1 MTREE
6 LGRRGSEA
14 ARDAGVRPRSFDM
27 FQEQDL
33 DFLAATALDDVA
45 AFERGHPRHLGLA
58 ERLICVA
65 LCQGAAQHLVHGTG
79 GVHDFDVW
87 SFFRPED
94 GRPDFPVRRRATRDF
109 QGPRFVSSSRR
120 IDLLGRTIADLGS
133 PMKSLAGYLGSGRT
147 TTSLALVGR
156 PAFIL
161 HPVADRG
168 VIDLRTKA

>member
-6 LGRRGSEA
+6 LGRQESEPV
-14 ARDAGVRPRSFDM
+14 RDVEVRPRSFDM
-27 FQEQDL
+27 FQKEDL
-33 DFLAATALDDVA
+33 DFLAASALDDVA
-45 AFERGHPRHLGLA
+45 AFERRHPRHLGLA

-87 SFFRPED
+87 SFFRSEE
-94 GRPDFPVRRRATRDF
+94 GRPEFPVRRRATRDF
-109 QGPRFVSSSRR
+109 QGPRFVASSRR

-133 PMKSLAGYLGSGRT
+133 PMQSLAGYLGSGRT
-147 TTSLALVGR
+147 TTSRALAER

-161 HPVADRG
+161 HPVPDRG
-168 VIDLRTKA
+168 AIDLRTAA